1 MQTRL
6 DFVAPP
12 GVGKHDYVLYFM
24 CDSYM
29 GADQEYK
36 FSIQIKVNNCFNFLP
51 EISNACRMS

>member
-36 FSIQIKVNNCFNFLP
+36 FSIQIKVSNYFSFLL
-51 EISNACRMS
+51 EIPHAYRMS